1 MGPDFFLVAGVI
13 MGALAIPSILNAY
26 SEGRSP
32 RTAALM
38 ILVAGCCIV
47 FAVTSSPV
55 GYTMQD
61 VPDAFVRVFGQ
72 FLN

>member
-1 MGPDFFLVAGVI
+1 MGPDVFLVAGVI
-13 MGALAIPSILNAY
+13 IGALAIPSILNAY

-38 ILVAGCCIV
+38 ILVSGCCIV
-47 FAVTSSPV
+47 FAVSSSPV

-61 VPDAFVRVFGQ
+61 VPNAFVRVFSR
-72 FLN
+72 FLH